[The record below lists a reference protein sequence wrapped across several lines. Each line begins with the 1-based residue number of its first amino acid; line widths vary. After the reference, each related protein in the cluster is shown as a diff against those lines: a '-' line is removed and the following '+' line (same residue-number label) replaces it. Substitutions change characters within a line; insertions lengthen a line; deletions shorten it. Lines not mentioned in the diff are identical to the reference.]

1 MEANKGH
8 NLLVH
13 EDEIASR
20 PKKTWFMSEKEKKR
34 VRELSK
40 KLANGEEETEE
51 AKGKQKAPRKPKRP
65 GKAKPAETAEERKL
79 RQTADYQ
86 VRQAKRLTQMKR
98 NGQISNAAYKRAV
111 DERQPPRKK
120 AKREPVADAAAAS
133 RKTPGKKFKSQ
144 AKYKRRK

>member
-20 PKKTWFMSEKEKKR
+20 PKKTWFMSETEKKR
-34 VRELSK
+34 VREMSK
-40 KLANGEEETEE
+40 KLANGEEETED
-51 AKGKQKAPRKPKRP
+51 AKGKKKAPKKPKKP
-65 GKAKPAETAEERKL
+65 VKAKPVETAEDRKL

-86 VRQAKRLTQMKR
+86 IRQAKRLAQMKR

-111 DERQPPRKK
+111 DDRQPPRKK
-120 AKREPVADAAAAS
+120 AKIEPPATAS
-133 RKTPGKKFKSQ
+133 RKTPGKKFKSK
-144 AKYKRRK
+144 AKFRRRK